1 MMKKIPLFLVLGL
14 FGCSNEPSHL
24 PSPLELPGAVVGTL
38 VENATYGARRKRVK
52 AYVSENYAVLRE
64 QAKMGQGAVLE
75 RALSLAG
82 VTGDQRAKA
91 KQELQVEYA
100 RYFPGS
106 ANPDVEPVVVVLM
119 VHG

>member
-1 MMKKIPLFLVLGL
+1 MKKIPLLILLGL

-38 VENATYGARRKRVK
+38 VENATYGARRNRVK
-52 AYVSENYAVLRE
+52 AYVSANYAALRE
-64 QAKMGQGAVLE
+64 QAKVGQGPVLE
-75 RALSLAG
+75 RALDLAG
-82 VTGDQRAKA
+82 VAGDKRAKA
-91 KQELQVEYA
+91 KQELRLEHG
-100 RYFPGS
+100 RYFAEA